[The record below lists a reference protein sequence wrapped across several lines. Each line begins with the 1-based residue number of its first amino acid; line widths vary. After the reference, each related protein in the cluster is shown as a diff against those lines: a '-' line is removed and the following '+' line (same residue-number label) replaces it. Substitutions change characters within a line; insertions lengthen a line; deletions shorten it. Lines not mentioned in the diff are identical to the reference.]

1 MTTKLS
7 KENAKQNRLKK
18 EFFNRIWKTF
28 YRIAVDFENS
38 GNQRLSNMF
47 FEICSKTLDNKDYF
61 FSQRTIEDTLN
72 IFSKEIDFDCKSDL
86 QNHLEKIKEITKI
99 Y

>member
-1 MTTKLS
+1 
-7 KENAKQNRLKK
+7 
-18 EFFNRIWKTF
+18 
-28 YRIAVDFENS
+28 
-38 GNQRLSNMF
+38 MF

-72 IFSKEIDFDCKSDL
+72 IFSKEIDFDCKADL